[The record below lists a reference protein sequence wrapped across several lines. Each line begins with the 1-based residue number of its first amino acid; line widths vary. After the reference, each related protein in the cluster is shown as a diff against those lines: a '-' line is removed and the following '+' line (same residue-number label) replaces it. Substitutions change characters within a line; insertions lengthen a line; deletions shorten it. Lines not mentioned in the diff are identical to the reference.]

1 MSFGDCRV
9 CGAPLKATSD
19 LTNADDEVTWI
30 DECPN
35 CGLMVLPPETIDVL
49 EIATEAEK
57 QALAERLRERFA
69 RTGQR
74 TRVNPED
81 IGTFKVTSVELGPDS
96 T

>member
-9 CGAPLKATSD
+9 CGAPLNATAD
-19 LTNADDEVTWI
+19 LTNDDDEVTWI

-49 EIATEAEK
+49 EIAT
-57 QALAERLRERFA
+57 QADKAALSERLKATFA

-81 IGTFKVTSVELGPDS
+81 VGTFKVTSVELGPDNA
-96 T
+96 